1 MINYNNNVGILWN
14 AHNNKNIIPAIIA
27 GASLLGAS
35 ALSHKSAKIASS
47 SQRDANATNL
57 QIARE
62 TNQANADLWR
72 EQSAYNTPSNQ
83 MQRYRD
89 AGINPFMAMSNI
101 TSGNAESAPQM
112 QGTQVS
118 AEYNSVAQA
127 ADNQA
132 LSYLTSAAN
141 QTYDILSKENEL
153 KAQRAQNRI
162 LNAEAKYREDI
173 VFQQL
178 LGMQEDL
185 LNKRKLGTKMNL
197 ENFYLPTMNDK
208 SLQQLEQD
216 IKESNQRVSV
226 MSIQKGLLMSQVRLN
241 GVMIRYNTKLT
252 EFQQKQLDSFSTRFR
267 MEINEAKSR
276 IRANNASASASKE
289 LVNVYKAQGNLL
301 QKQAQ
306 KVFKETQGLNPRAA
320 YEAAYWYKEKA
331 MFEALGADNNNLY
344 NNFGH
349 LQQMFGGYDSGSSF
363 LDNLGSSVAPAAG
376 AAIGSYF
383 GSPVAGAAAGSAIGG
398 AFSMSSDDVL
408 NSYYK

>member
-1 MINYNNNVGILWN
+1 MLHYNRNVGVLWY
-14 AHNNKNIIPAIIA
+14 AHNNKNILPAIIA
-27 GASLLGAS
+27 GASLLGAA
-35 ALSHKSAKIASS
+35 ALSHKSAKTAAAS
-47 SQRDANATNL
+47 QADANATNL

-72 EQSAYNTPSNQ
+72 EQSAYNTPTNQ

-89 AGINPFMAMSNI
+89 AGINPYMAMSNI

-178 LGMQEDL
+178 LGMQQDV
-185 LNKRKLGTKMNL
+185 LNKRKYGSKLNL

-208 SLQQLEQD
+208 SLQKIEQD

-252 EFQQKQLDSFSTRFR
+252 EYQQKQLDSFATRFR

-276 IRANNASASASKE
+276 IRANNASASASNE
-289 LVNVYKAQGNLL
+289 LVNVYKAQGKLL
-301 QKQAQ
+301 QNQAE
-306 KVFKETQGLNPRAA
+306 KVFKETQGLNPDAA
-320 YEAAYWYKEKA
+320 YKAAYWFKEKA
-331 MFEALGADNNNLY
+331 MFEAMGAENNLVY
-344 NNFGH
+344 NNLNHFE
-349 LQQMFGGYDSGSSF
+349 QMFGGSDNGSSF

-398 AFSMSSDDVL
+398 SFNMTSDDVL